1 MGLRPAACKGLVLE
15 LGLGNRR
22 EVLHTLLYHA
32 DSEGLLVLAP
42 FVVRDLVIGGIGV
55 GGASVWIGQA
65 VQTKFVRR
73 RFRAAMGV
81 DVLVRDVNTSGE

>member
-1 MGLRPAACKGLVLE
+1 MLKLR
-15 LGLGNRR
+15 LGNRR
-22 EVLHTLLYHA
+22 KVLHTLLHHA
-32 DSEGLLVLAP
+32 DSEGLLALDP

-65 VQTKFVRR
+65 VQAKLVRR

-81 DVLVRDVNTSGE
+81 DMLVRDVNTSGE